1 MSQQLLRSRMVL
13 SVPVGPIATA
23 TAESASPMA
32 ASPLPSPPVSP
43 APCASRLY
51 SPTSPAVRSTL
62 AMSAAPLLHRLP
74 NDLHALVA
82 GSHCVSTPPASFD
95 ASSLLAA
102 ILNKDM
108 LLGRPG
114 NDNNDDSD
122 SNDSD
127 DSDVYAAAIDT
138 LTAQLQSQS
147 LPSHP
152 STPTLHLLFGYGS
165 LINPAS
171 RRRTFS
177 KDTIGIPVAVRGFQR
192 SWSYACPRRQYTAV
206 AVERVAGSAAITN
219 GVLIPVPEPHIDL
232 PRLDDRERNYSR
244 GVIDLDDVQ
253 FLSPRVKQRLL
264 RLAPNVII
272 WVYEISQRSTL
283 VASRPAAAAPLAAAP
298 LASAPKP
305 ASSLNTS
312 MLPCASRWLMAGGAT
327 TDYNTQPTHDTR
339 HASVGATASQQ
350 HQQQQA
356 ASSSPHKP
364 CRHIPI
370 PQSYVDCI
378 LDGCLRF
385 GSEFARLFI
394 ASTHGWDGRAWLDDR
409 HACVTQRKY
418 VPNAEVGE
426 TPAKPETLDAVDRLL
441 SASLP
446 LDYRSRISQ

>member
-206 AVERVAGSAAITN
+206 AVERVAGRLPITN

-253 FLSPRVKQRLL
+253 FLSPRVKQRP
-264 RLAPNVII
+264 A
-272 WVYEISQRSTL
+272 
-283 VASRPAAAAPLAAAP
+283 ASRTQRHHMGLRDFPTLDAGGLPPCGRCASGSCSSRQCTKAGVIAQHIHAPLRVTVAHGRWRNDGLQYPTHPRYPPRFCWRHGIPAAPAAAGRVQLATQAVQTHP
-298 LASAPKP
+298 DP
-305 ASSLNTS
+305 AE
-312 MLPCASRWLMAGGAT
+312 
-327 TDYNTQPTHDTR
+327 
-339 HASVGATASQQ
+339 
-350 HQQQQA
+350 
-356 ASSSPHKP
+356 
-364 CRHIPI
+364 
-370 PQSYVDCI
+370 
-378 LDGCLRF
+378 LR
-385 GSEFARLFI
+385 RLH
-394 ASTHGWDGRAWLDDR
+394 SGRM
-409 HACVTQRKY
+409 
-418 VPNAEVGE
+418 
-426 TPAKPETLDAVDRLL
+426 PALWIR
-441 SASLP
+441 
-446 LDYRSRISQ
+446 